1 MSPPIFVTRVH
12 IGKGPGIVLISLGT
26 PAGEL
31 GKGPVENVE
40 AMRVAMTFSTFK
52 EVAELFSATVKDLQ
66 AGATQHQSGR
76 RTLRVSDEAEAPF
89 GTDLASVVM
98 GRAKN

>member
-40 AMRVAMTFSTFK
+40 AVRVAMTLSTFK
-52 EVAELFSATVKDLQ
+52 EVADLFSATVKDLQ
-66 AGATQHQSGR
+66 ANANNQSGR

-98 GRAKN
+98 GARAKN

>member
-40 AMRVAMTFSTFK
+40 AVRVAMTFPTFK
-52 EVAELFSATVKDLQ
+52 EVADLFSATVRDLEAQ
-66 AGATQHQSGR
+66 NRSGR

-89 GTDLASVVM
+89 GNDLAGMVM
-98 GRAKN
+98 GARAKN

>member
-40 AMRVAMTFSTFK
+40 AVRVAMTFSTFK
-52 EVAELFSATVKDLQ
+52 EVADLFSATVKDLQ
-66 AGATQHQSGR
+66 AAQNQPGR

-89 GTDLASVVM
+89 GNDLASMVM
-98 GRAKN
+98 GARAKN